1 MAEKKV
7 LEVLGVGCQWPL
19 GVCARV
25 QGDEMELEGILLSKE
40 GELLSQHRVR
50 GSVNDYERIGLEV
63 AGNMLEDY
71 S

>member
-1 MAEKKV
+1 
-7 LEVLGVGCQWPL
+7 
-19 GVCARV
+19 
-25 QGDEMELEGILLSKE
+25 MELKGILLSRE

-63 AGNMLEDY
+63 AGHMLEDY